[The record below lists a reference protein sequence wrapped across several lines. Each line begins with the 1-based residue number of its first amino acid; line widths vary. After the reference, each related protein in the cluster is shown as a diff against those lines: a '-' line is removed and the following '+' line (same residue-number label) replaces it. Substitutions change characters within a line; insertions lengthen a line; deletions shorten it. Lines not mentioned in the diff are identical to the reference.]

1 MYLDSRYITKW
12 MNQKKVKATYNL
24 ERKEYISKLKKNTQ
38 TIKKETVQPSKY
50 IDSKM
55 VNLRLT
61 YTIIGK

>member
-1 MYLDSRYITKW
+1 MDKP
-12 MNQKKVKATYNL
+12 KKVKATYNL
-24 ERKEYISKLKKNTQ
+24 ERNEYISKLKKTQ

>member
-1 MYLDSRYITKW
+1 MDKP
-12 MNQKKVKATYNL
+12 KKVKATYNL
-24 ERKEYISKLKKNTQ
+24 EWKEYISKLKKNTQ